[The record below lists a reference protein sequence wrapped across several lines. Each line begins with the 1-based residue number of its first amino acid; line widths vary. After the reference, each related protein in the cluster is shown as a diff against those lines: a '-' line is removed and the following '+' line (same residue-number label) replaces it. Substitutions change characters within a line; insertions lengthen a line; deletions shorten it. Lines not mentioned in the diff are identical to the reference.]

1 MPPVNGLTCNTVAPP
16 TVKETL
22 LSGGIITPSFQEDI
36 VALAMATAAVLL
48 ASAAPP
54 RATVMS
60 SFSVSI
66 SIPVTPS
73 GNGIVPAVVPD
84 KVNLANL
91 ELFVKSGSG
100 AVTVKF
106 LGCKG
111 SAVYVP
117 IFLNKETIIYYFRLN
132 FRNFAPQW
140 PFATRIL

>member
-1 MPPVNGLTCNTVAPP
+1 
-16 TVKETL
+16 
-22 LSGGIITPSFQEDI
+22 
-36 VALAMATAAVLL
+36 
-48 ASAAPP
+48 
-54 RATVMS
+54 MS

-111 SAVYVP
+111 SAVDVP

-132 FRNFAPQW
+132 FRNFAPLW